1 MHFKSRLKQTSD
13 LLSLNNG
20 FPFIIIDVLK
30 TSSLFFLYTIH
41 TILVMKYL
49 INDSCNYK
57 ISNEMFIPQ
66 KKWFQEL
73 EKNNCHLKGQTEE
86 KFKFDWWLYSFMG
99 YLLAKSLDFRNLF
112 DTHTHTHSV
121 LAGLSDWVFW
131 QRQVEIMLLNKK
143 FCLELVPIHEI

>member
-1 MHFKSRLKQTSD
+1 MGREGARKEGEVGALGSQICICIGWVWKVTKVGNLTKIGAIDNFRCRMHFKSRLKQTSD

-30 TSSLFFLYTIH
+30 TSSLSFLYTIY

-66 KKWFQEL
+66 KK
-73 EKNNCHLKGQTEE
+73 
-86 KFKFDWWLYSFMG
+86 
-99 YLLAKSLDFRNLF
+99 
-112 DTHTHTHSV
+112 
-121 LAGLSDWVFW
+121 
-131 QRQVEIMLLNKK
+131 
-143 FCLELVPIHEI
+143 